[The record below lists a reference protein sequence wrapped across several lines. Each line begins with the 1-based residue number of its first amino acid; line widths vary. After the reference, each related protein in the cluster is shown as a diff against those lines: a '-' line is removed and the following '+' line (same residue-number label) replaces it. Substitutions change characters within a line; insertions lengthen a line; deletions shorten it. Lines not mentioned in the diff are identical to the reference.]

1 MTAAALARPAT
12 LAADPAGIPTE
23 LTGPGAVDWVVWRLE
38 PKKDK
43 VGEWTKEPYQAAHP
57 SRHASSTNPA
67 TWSTFGEAFS
77 AYQLDPTLH
86 GVGRVLHGDGVA
98 GIDLDNALDE
108 SGHAKPWARAIVA
121 KLPGAHW
128 ERSPGGRGLRGL
140 CRGTLPPGRRKVKYA
155 DGVVELYDDDRYLTM
170 TGVPLLDDP
179 GDIFPV
185 ETLPDLQAEVEAL
198 HAEILGGE
206 SIAAAAV
213 VTELTGAAAD
223 VTPDAL
229 RVLEAVLGGR
239 YAAQMAKVWA
249 ADFADFDG
257 DESNGEWAL
266 AKETVYHALQLG
278 HEGDALALV
287 VEQLMRA
294 GPYRPKWDSPRT
306 VTLGDK
312 TTVRT
317 TWLGMTIGRAIGARE
332 RKHPELVI
340 EEAPAPAAASE
351 TSEQTI
357 ARLTR
362 ELAQANRELAQ
373 ERAAGAVRQTVIRNL
388 RAENQELRA
397 RFAGIVGVMENKNL
411 RGNETTIALR
421 LAFLTHSALDRADQP
436 AGPPESR
443 VNLTDLGERAGASKD
458 AAGRAL
464 DLLSGPGGPFEKR
477 RHSVT
482 GPFHNPKTGEILRNP
497 KTGQVIPAKTIL
509 SVTPRSTTLTE
520 TLNTL
525 QAFTPERESLNDW
538 GGRRVPRCELH
549 PDTKPTRRTIVICGE
564 PGCERIL
571 DGGPDRPKRHL
582 AVLVLPPPPRGRSPL
597 QGQDAVLVGSQVPL
611 TNGRANGHPNGPGAT
626 DGHAPTVATL
636 PRSPSPI
643 NFWRCACTALE
654 RHRRAAFGDWVCSG
668 CTMQVPSPDERP

>member
-1 MTAAALARPAT
+1 VSAAAARPTT

-128 ERSPGGRGLRGL
+128 ERSPLGRGLRGIF
-140 CRGTLPPGRRKVKYA
+140 RAQLPPGRRKIKRA
-155 DGVVELYDDDRYLTM
+155 DGVVEMYDDVRYLTM
-170 TGVPLLDDP
+170 TGVPPLDDP
-179 GDIFPV
+179 GDTFPV
-185 ETLPDLQAEVEAL
+185 ETLPDLQAEAEAV

-213 VTELTGAAAD
+213 VTELTGAAED

-257 DESNGEWAL
+257 DESSGEWAL

-278 HEGDALALV
+278 YEGDALALV

-306 VTLGDK
+306 VTLADK

-317 TWLGMTIGRAIGARE
+317 TWLGMTIGRAIKARE

-340 EEAPAPAAASE
+340 EEVPAPAVASE

-362 ELAQANRELAQ
+362 ELGQ
-373 ERAAGAVRQTVIRNL
+373 EKAAHARTRAASAVQATIIRGHNRAEGEL
-388 RAENQELRA
+388 RAEVERLNREKYAEWRLRRSKLKSAQVDTFIALTRIGTKRADWLDKDAPVITGKNIGDELGVHESTARA
-397 RFAGIVGVMENKNL
+397 NAEAVCNL
-411 RGNETTIALR
+411 PGSPIKRVTAYRQDGKRGQLTTYELPVRDRVELIERMVVVAEALDAPASNRPRPIRCPKHPKARVLVYAQHECSRCGDILQSALQDARPLCEEVTRIETTPAPVDVPVLYPVHVARIGQSAPDG
-421 LAFLTHSALDRADQP
+421 LAAVPVPNSHSHLN
-436 AGPPESR
+436 G
-443 VNLTDLGERAGASKD
+443 
-458 AAGRAL
+458 
-464 DLLSGPGGPFEKR
+464 
-477 RHSVT
+477 T
-482 GPFHNPKTGEILRNP
+482 G
-497 KTGQVIPAKTIL
+497 
-509 SVTPRSTTLTE
+509 TT
-520 TLNTL
+520 N
-525 QAFTPERESLNDW
+525 
-538 GGRRVPRCELH
+538 
-549 PDTKPTRRTIVICGE
+549 
-564 PGCERIL
+564 
-571 DGGPDRPKRHL
+571 
-582 AVLVLPPPPRGRSPL
+582 
-597 QGQDAVLVGSQVPL
+597 
-611 TNGRANGHPNGPGAT
+611 
-626 DGHAPTVATL
+626 GHAPTVATL
-636 PRSPSPI
+636 ARAPAPVD
-643 NFWRCACTALE
+643 FWRCACMALE